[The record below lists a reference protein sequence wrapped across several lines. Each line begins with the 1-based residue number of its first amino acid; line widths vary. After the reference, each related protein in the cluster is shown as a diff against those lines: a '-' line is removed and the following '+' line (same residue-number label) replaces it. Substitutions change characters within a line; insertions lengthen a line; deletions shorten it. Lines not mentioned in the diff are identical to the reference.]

1 MADAAFDLQGCST
14 VELRDQVARAKATF
28 HRLKGE
34 LAARTETTPYP
45 SRLPPSLVLE
55 FLPFRDLAAALRVST
70 TWRDQAEET
79 FRRIA
84 ARLSLTQ
91 WPRLT
96 TTMWR
101 DVIKSHVSL
110 RWIRVLDNDFEQ
122 SNELTEALIN
132 RSDWPHN
139 FVTANGVD
147 LYAIGRGTALHVE
160 NDDVKNLIDWD
171 VQMSRPE
178 EHYIDACGVAVTD
191 HKGRVRKTF
200 IWNSDGD
207 TYDGSGPEGMET
219 EFITST
225 SEDYLFGP
233 AATTLRVVVTRRGWD
248 FRFSLLVPDKNGSGN
263 WTRLSSLHG
272 CDWEL
277 EDATLFPQGVFVA
290 PLVRVFSGSA
300 KLLRLAPAARSYAH
314 EDF

>member
-14 VELRDQVARAKATF
+14 VELRDQVARTTTTLL
-28 HRLKGE
+28 RLKRE
-34 LAARTETTPYP
+34 LDARTEKAPYP

-96 TTMWR
+96 TMWR
-101 DVIKSHVSL
+101 DVIKSHVVSL

-122 SNELTEALIN
+122 SNELTEAAIN

-139 FVTANGVD
+139 FVSNTGVD

-178 EHYIDACGVAVTD
+178 EYNDACGVAVTD

-207 TYDGSGPEGMET
+207 TYDWSGPEGMQT

-233 AATTLRVVVTRRGWD
+233 AATLRVVVTRRGWD
-248 FRFSLLVPDKNGSGN
+248 FRFSLLVADNDGSGN
-263 WTRLSSLHG
+263 WTRLSSFHG

-290 PLVRVFSGSA
+290 PLVRMFSGSA

>member
-122 SNELTEALIN
+122 SKFPSGITMLSLSISP
-132 RSDWPHN
+132 R
-139 FVTANGVD
+139 VLGVGAVQ
-147 LYAIGRGTALHVE
+147 YR
-160 NDDVKNLIDWD
+160 DV
-171 VQMSRPE
+171 
-178 EHYIDACGVAVTD
+178 
-191 HKGRVRKTF
+191 
-200 IWNSDGD
+200 
-207 TYDGSGPEGMET
+207 
-219 EFITST
+219 
-225 SEDYLFGP
+225 
-233 AATTLRVVVTRRGWD
+233 
-248 FRFSLLVPDKNGSGN
+248 
-263 WTRLSSLHG
+263 
-272 CDWEL
+272 
-277 EDATLFPQGVFVA
+277 
-290 PLVRVFSGSA
+290 
-300 KLLRLAPAARSYAH
+300 
-314 EDF
+314 